1 MNRGWTEKHIEELV
15 KKYAKGGGG
24 SDIAHFESMFVFDD
38 DTGET
43 VWWADNGIP
52 DIIKQYYEN
61 DKTYRLDGCWWIGS
75 SGHNNDY
82 FNTSRNVTI
91 NGKLYED
98 LTYEAYWHF
107 NYFELPQSI
116 YELLIRHTDH
126 NPMAI
131 YNPRYGAHE
140 NIQVIYPIFVSE
152 YNEDIGEEI
161 IHPCKLY
168 FDVITPY
175 GGTHPYTHDVH
186 NTIASIQQDTSD
198 TACHFYDKFI
208 TDEALKEERFNY
220 LKAPMSRRN
229 IMGIYILER
238 KLY

>member
-1 MNRGWTEKHIEELV
+1 MNRGWTEKHIEDLV

-24 SDIAHFESMFVFDD
+24 DDIAHFESMFVFDD

-43 VWWADNGIP
+43 VWWVDDGIP

-61 DKTYRLDGCWWIGS
+61 ENTYRLDGCWCISS
-75 SGHNNDY
+75 SGYNNHY
-82 FNTSRNVTI
+82 FNSKRNITI
-91 NGKLYED
+91 DGEFYSD
-98 LTYEAYWHF
+98 LIYDAFWHF

-131 YNPRYGAHE
+131 YNPRYGSDE
-140 NIQVIYPIFVSE
+140 NTNVIYPIFVSE
-152 YNEDIGEEI
+152 YDEYSEEET
-161 IHPCKLY
+161 IHPCVLY
-168 FDVITPY
+168 FNVITPY
-175 GGTHPYTHDVH
+175 GGSLPYTHDVH

-208 TDEALKEERFNY
+208 TDETLKKQQFNY
-220 LKAPMSRRN
+220 LKEPLSRNN
-229 IMGIYILER
+229 ISGIYILER

>member
-1 MNRGWTEKHIEELV
+1 MNRGWSEKHIEELV

-24 SDIAHFESMFVFDD
+24 SDIVNFDSMFVFND

-43 VWWADNGIP
+43 VWWYDDGIP
-52 DIIKQYYEN
+52 DIIKQYYGN
-61 DKTYRLDGCWWIGS
+61 DKTYRLDGCWYITS
-75 SGHNNDY
+75 SGRNNDY

-91 NGKLYED
+91 NGKFYKN

-107 NYFELPQSI
+107 NYLELPQSI

-126 NPMAI
+126 NPLAI
-131 YNPRYGAHE
+131 YNPRYGADE
-140 NIQVIYPIFVSE
+140 NIDVIFPIFVIE
-152 YNEDIGEEI
+152 YNEDMEEQI
-161 IHPCKLY
+161 IHPCTLY

-175 GGTHPYTHDVH
+175 GGEPPYTHDVH

-198 TACHFYDKFI
+198 FACHFYDKFI
-208 TDEALKEERFNY
+208 TDETLKKERFNY
-220 LKAPMSRRN
+220 LKAPMSRKD